1 MTSTT
6 VQPRYRRTSIG
17 STPYAAVV
25 AAIVS
30 LESAPLAAVATTSV
44 DGLLAE
50 LIDDGRVIHVEH
62 IPARAARTASLSV
75 ALPDAVAAR
84 CPPTL
89 WTHQAA
95 AIDQARAGRSVVVA
109 TGTASGKS
117 LCYQLPIAEA
127 VGDRIRQGTALV
139 IGPTK
144 ALAQDQLRALLAF
157 DFPGLVA
164 ATYDG
169 DSTSEERS
177 WVRSRANV
185 VFTNPEMLHSGL
197 LPNHQRWATFL
208 GRLRYVVVDELHA
221 LRGVFGTHAAHIL
234 RRLRRVCEIYGARP
248 VFVFSSATIGEPAQL
263 ASDLCGMP
271 VVAVTD
277 DGSPRGPRTFAL
289 LNPPLLDVDN
299 GLRTSTNSEAAAVSA
314 KLIALGLRTIT
325 FCRSR
330 KATEFV
336 AADIRTRLPADLSE
350 RIRSYRAGY
359 LTSERREIED
369 ELARGEAVGIVAT
382 TALELGVDIG
392 GVDACVLSGFPGTI
406 ASMWQQ
412 AGRAGRGQRPSVTVL
427 VAGEDQLDQWLM
439 AHPSELFNRPP
450 EPAVIN
456 PSNAFI
462 LDPHVACAAY
472 EKALTYDDARYWSDD
487 LEDSVRELVQRDQL
501 RLRFR
506 IRRRNKTEPTAVWA
520 GKGVPAP
527 KVGLR
532 TGTSGEFR
540 IVLDDDTLVGTV
552 DQGRAY
558 GLVHPGAVYLH
569 QGRAYRVDALD
580 LDHRRAIVEPYDA
593 DEYTQARRETSIRVL
608 RGERRRVIG
617 RSVLHLGAVEVT
629 TRVVGYQRRDARSR
643 RVIANEVLDLP
654 PSVLTT
660 RSFWYVVGSDVLAD
674 AGVSGDAV
682 AGTLHATEHAAIGLL
697 PLFTICDRWDVG
709 GVSTAHHQ
717 DTDAPT
723 VFVYDGYPGGAGIAE
738 LGYSA
743 ADRHLA
749 ATLDVISACSCSAGC
764 PSCVQSP
771 KCGNGNEPLDKV
783 GATALLHTVLNPP
796 RAS

>member
-1 MTSTT
+1 VTAT
-6 VQPRYRRTSIG
+6 VSSDSSRVETGAFGDHSI
-17 STPYAAVV
+17 AAVD
-25 AAIVS
+25 
-30 LESAPLAAVATTSV
+30 E
-44 DGLLAE
+44 LLAQ
-50 LIDDGRVIHVEH
+50 LADDGRIIHIERSCGRT
-62 IPARAARTASLSV
+62 ARAATLTA
-75 ALPDAVAAR
+75 ALPDAIAAR
-84 CPPTL
+84 CPPVL
-89 WTHQAA
+89 WSHQAA
-95 AIDQARAGRSVVVA
+95 AIDLARSGRSLVVA

-117 LCYQLPIAEA
+117 LCYQIPIAEA
-127 VGDRIRQGTALV
+127 VGDRIRAGTALV

-144 ALAQDQLRALLAF
+144 ALAHDQLRALNAF

-169 DSTSEERS
+169 DSTSEERT
-177 WVRSRANV
+177 WVRTRANV

-197 LPNHQRWATFL
+197 LPNHQRWAPFL

-221 LRGVFGTHAAHIL
+221 LRGVFGTHAAHVL
-234 RRLRRVCEIYGARP
+234 RRLRRVCDLYGARP
-248 VFVFSSATIGEPAQL
+248 TFVFSSATIGEPARL
-263 ASDLCGMP
+263 ASDLCGLP
-271 VVAVTD
+271 VIPVTD

-289 LNPPLLDVDN
+289 LNPPLVDIDN
-299 GLRTSTNSEAAAVSA
+299 GVRTSTNSEAAAVSA
-314 KLIALGLRTIT
+314 RLIAVGLRTIT

-330 KATEFV
+330 KATEYV
-336 AADIRTRLPADLSE
+336 AADIRSRLDGDLAS

-359 LTSERREIED
+359 LASERREIED
-369 ELARGEAVGIVAT
+369 ELARGDAVGIVAT

-392 GVDACVLSGFPGTI
+392 GVDACVLAGFPGTI

-412 AGRAGRGQRPSVTVL
+412 AGRAGRGQRPSLTVL

-439 AHPSELFNRPP
+439 AHPVELFTRPP

-456 PSNAFI
+456 PSNAYI

-472 EKALTYDDARYWSDD
+472 EKPLTYDDTRYWADD
-487 LEDSVRELVQRDQL
+487 LDDSVRELVQGDQL
-501 RLRFR
+501 RLRSR
-506 IRRRNKTEPTAVWA
+506 VRRRNKTEPTAVWS

-527 KVGLR
+527 RVGLR

-569 QGRAYRVDALD
+569 QGRAYRVGQLD
-580 LDHRRAIVEPYDA
+580 LGHRRAIVEPYDA
-593 DEYTQARRETSIRVL
+593 DEYTQAASETSIRVL
-608 RGERRRVIG
+608 RSERRRAIG
-617 RSVLHLGAVEVT
+617 RSSLHLGAVEVT

-643 RVIANEVLDLP
+643 RVIARESLDLP

-660 RSFWYVVGSDVLAD
+660 RAFWYVVGDDVLAD
-674 AGVSGDAV
+674 AGVERDAI

-709 GVSTAHHQ
+709 GVSIAHHD
-717 DTDAPT
+717 DTAAPT
-723 VFVYDGYPGGAGIAE
+723 IFVYDGYPGGAGIAE
-738 LGYSA
+738 LGFSA
-743 ADRHLA
+743 ADRHLG
-749 ATLDVISACSCSAGC
+749 ATLDVITGCACSAGC

-771 KCGNGNEPLDKV
+771 KCGNGNEPLDKH
-783 GATALLHTVLNPP
+783 GAAALLQAVLSP
-796 RAS
+796 RPAS